1 MARTV
6 TNESSYSLAYETTQ
20 GVVDGST
27 TWFLL
32 EPNEISGMGA
42 TTTKVAREPISKNRQ
57 RRKGAIVDIDSAPQL
72 DMDVTMEHVN
82 LFIEGFLFSIA
93 KGAANGA
100 YVRPTA
106 TTTGAYTTAAMAA
119 AIPSGRLVY
128 ARGFA
133 NTANNGL
140 KHVTTGGTTTSTP
153 ITGGGLVVEAPTTA
167 QNATLEVCGVRGA
180 TGDIT
185 INAGGNLTST
195 ALDFTTL
202 GLTVGQ
208 WIFIGGD
215 TTITQF
221 ATLADRGYAR
231 VITIAA
237 NLLTLDKRSNVFV
250 ADAGTGKTI
259 DIYFGRFVRNVAVD
273 HADYLTRYHQLEA
286 AYNDLNSSPGVDEY
300 EYAKANLLDE
310 LSFNLAVGELATM
323 SVGMIGTDCAPPS
336 TTRATNA
343 NTPLVPR
350 RTAAFSPTSDI
361 ARLRMA
367 AVDDSGIATDFKT
380 LAFTIRNNISP
391 EKVLARLGAAYVN
404 TGLFEIDIE
413 ATVIF
418 TNSTVPTA
426 VRDNRTIGFDMA
438 LRNGDGGFV
447 LDMPEG
453 TLSTA
458 DKEMPRNESINLQGT
473 IMAHQSDTFGYSLG
487 VSLFPF
493 VPSIT
498 I

>member
-27 TWFLL
+27 VWHLL
-32 EPNEISGMGA
+32 EPNEVSGIGA

-72 DMDVTMEHVN
+72 DLDVTMDHMN
-82 LFIEGFLFSIA
+82 LFIEGFMFSIA
-93 KGAANGA
+93 KGATNGA
-100 YVRPTA
+100 FMRPTA
-106 TTTGAYTTAAMAA
+106 ATTTAFTTAAMAA
-119 AIPSGRLVY
+119 AVPAGRLIFS
-128 ARGFA
+128 RGFA
-133 NTANNGL
+133 NAANNGL
-140 KHVTTGGTTTSTP
+140 KVVDTGGTTTSTP
-153 ITGGGLVVEAPTTA
+153 VVGGGMVAESPVAPT
-167 QNATLEVCGVRGA
+167 NATFEVCGVRGA

-185 INAGGNLTST
+185 MNAGGNLTST
-195 ALDFTTL
+195 ALNFTLL

-215 TTITQF
+215 ATVTQF
-221 ATLADRGYAR
+221 ATAANRGYAR
-231 VITIAA
+231 VIAIAA
-237 NLLTLDKRSNVFV
+237 GLLTLDKRSNVFV
-250 ADAGTGKTI
+250 SDAGAAKTI

-273 HADYLTRYHQLEA
+273 HADYLTRYHQVEA

-300 EYAKANLLDE
+300 EYAKANLMDE
-310 LSFNLAVGELATM
+310 LTFNLAVGELATM

-343 NTPLVPR
+343 NVAYVPT

-361 ARLRMA
+361 ARLRVA

-380 LAFTIRNNISP
+380 MSLTIRNNVTP
-391 EKVLARLGAAYVN
+391 EKVLARLGAAYIN

-413 ATVIF
+413 ATTIF
-418 TNSTVPTA
+418 TSNVVPTA

-458 DKEMPRNESINLQGT
+458 DKELPRNESINLQGT
-473 IMAHQSDTFGYSLG
+473 IMAHQSATFGYSLG